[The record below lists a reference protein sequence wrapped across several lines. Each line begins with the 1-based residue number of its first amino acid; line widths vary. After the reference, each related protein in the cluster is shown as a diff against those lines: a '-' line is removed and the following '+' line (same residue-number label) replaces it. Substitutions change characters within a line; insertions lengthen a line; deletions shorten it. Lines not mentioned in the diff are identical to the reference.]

1 MDHFDPQNGVSDGLT
16 QQQLLE
22 TLGIKSGG
30 WGDYRQWGAILSHRQ
45 ACVRYLRNSLFAL
58 LEDPAMTRRRL
69 KLEFTTIAKTVEEKG
84 PPD

>member
-1 MDHFDPQNGVSDGLT
+1 MDHFDPENGVSDGLT

-30 WGDYRQWGAILSHRQ
+30 WGDYRQWGAILSHR
-45 ACVRYLRNSLFAL
+45 RYLRNSLFAL
-58 LEDPAMTRRRL
+58 LEAPAMTRGRL
-69 KLEFTTIAKTVEEKG
+69 KREFATIAKRVEERG